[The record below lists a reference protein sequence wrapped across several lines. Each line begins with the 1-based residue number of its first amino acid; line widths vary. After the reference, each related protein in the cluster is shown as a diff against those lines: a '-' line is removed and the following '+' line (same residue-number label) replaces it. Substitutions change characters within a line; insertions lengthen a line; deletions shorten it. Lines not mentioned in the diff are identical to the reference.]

1 MDTFLK
7 ELKQDPELYQKVIKN
22 FDNGN
27 EIRLA
32 ITGDEGIEKLKTIV
46 NNLETKAASN
56 VIDTATDIAEH
67 IAKNTDVYKR
77 LSQDFD
83 NQLKVLKNDLTNAD
97 AARKGKIE
105 GKLNALTQFRDD
117 LLKKAEPELV
127 KSEELLKIFKKG
139 SNLSHAADQLHTLS
153 KLEGQKFVSDVLD
166 SKTGKQLEKSFDDVI
181 KTLDDAAIRALKG
194 KNTGI
199 ADDALE
205 ALADTFKAAKAQKQV
220 RKNADEVLVLIKSAF
235 KFFSKLT

>member
-56 VIDTATDIAEH
+56 VTDTATDIAEH

-105 GKLNALTQFRDD
+105 GKLNALTQFRED

-153 KLEGQKFVSDVLD
+153 KLEGQKFVLDALD
-166 SKTGKQLEKSFDDVI
+166 SKTGRQLEKSFDDVI
-181 KTLDDAAIRALKG
+181 KTLDDAAIRSLKG

-199 ADDALE
+199 ADEALE

>member
-1 MDTFLK
+1 
-7 ELKQDPELYQKVIKN
+7 VIKN

-46 NNLETKAASN
+46 NNLETKAVSN
-56 VIDTATDIAEH
+56 VTDTATDIAEH

-83 NQLKVLKNDLTNAD
+83 NQLKVLKNDLTNVD
-97 AARKGKIE
+97 EARKVKIE

-127 KSEELLKIFKKG
+127 KSEKLLSIFKKG
-139 SNLSHAADQLHTLS
+139 SNLSHAAEQLHTLS
-153 KLEGQKFVSDVLD
+153 KLEGRTFVSLD
-166 SKTGKQLEKSFDDVI
+166 SNTGKQLEKSFDDVI

-199 ADDALE
+199 ADDALD
-205 ALADTFKAAKAQKQV
+205 ALADTFKVAKTQKKIRSNV
-220 RKNADEVLVLIKSAF
+220 DEFLSLVKTTV

>member
-27 EIRLA
+27 EIRFA
-32 ITGDEGIEKLKTIV
+32 ITADEGIEKLKTIV
-46 NNLETKAASN
+46 NNLETKAVSN
-56 VIDTATDIAEH
+56 VTDTATDIAEH

-83 NQLKVLKNDLTNAD
+83 NQLKVLENDLKNAD
-97 AARKGKIE
+97 AARKDKIK

-127 KSEELLKIFKKG
+127 KSEKLLSIFKKG
-139 SNLSHAADQLHTLS
+139 SNLSHAAEQLHTLS
-153 KLEGQKFVSDVLD
+153 KLEGRTFVSLD
-166 SKTGKQLEKSFDDVI
+166 SNTGKQLEKSFDDVI

-199 ADDALE
+199 ADDARD
-205 ALADTFKAAKAQKQV
+205 ALADTFKVAKTQKKIRSNV
-220 RKNADEVLVLIKSAF
+220 DEFLSLVKTTV

>member
-56 VIDTATDIAEH
+56 VTDTATDIAEH

-83 NQLKVLKNDLTNAD
+83 NQLKVLENDLKNAD

-105 GKLNALTQFRDD
+105 GKLNALTQFRED

-127 KSEELLKIFKKG
+127 KSEELLTIFKKG

-199 ADDALE
+199 ADDALD
-205 ALADTFKAAKAQKQV
+205 ALADTFKVAKTQKKIRSNV
-220 RKNADEVLVLIKSAF
+220 DEFLSLVKTTV